1 GLATFRSEDRELL
14 DVQTALADSTGWW
27 WAFDDVCIMAE
38 RPTALHAEP
47 IPGSAQGARRLHHSD
62 SPAIEFVDGTKA
74 FVLHGAIVPDWVVL
88 DPTAERIAHERNVEI
103 RRCAI
108 ERIGWD
114 SYIELAGLTLVDQTD
129 DPGNAGCLL
138 QLYASPE
145 GWGRSGRILLAVN
158 GSLERDGHRRR
169 YGLHVPGWFT
179 SALDAA
185 GWTYGITGTDYSRL
199 VRRT

>member
-1 GLATFRSEDRELL
+1 MNSSTCRPHWP
-14 DVQTALADSTGWW
+14 DSTGWW

-62 SPAIEFVDGTKA
+62 SPALEFADGTKA

-114 SYIELAGLTLVDQTD
+114 SYIELAGLTLVDQAD
-129 DPGNAGCLL
+129 DPGNAGACC
-138 QLYASPE
+138 SST
-145 GWGRSGRILLAVN
+145 R
-158 GSLERDGHRRR
+158 HRRAGVEVDGFSSR
-169 YGLHVPGWFT
+169 STVLSNATGIGVDTAFT
-179 SALDAA
+179 
-185 GWTYGITGTDYSRL
+185 
-199 VRRT
+199 